1 MRKLLLLFIMLTAGN
16 SESMI
21 PLDNPGKITAHLK
34 LIELPYGQHDTLKC
48 VVYSLMNESEHDYY
62 LPTGRYGY
70 LIKFSL
76 PGDTSLGGSSLI
88 PFMRIYKLISEPV
101 GEEGIEEMK
110 ILRSYLLSQQ
120 QHDNATFIDK
130 RSFEKVA
137 NKIKRERINTILRS
151 TPNLTQSQ
159 RARIK
164 HVLME
169 YPFMEPVLL
178 KAGSTVTMAIS
189 SDLVQTRKD
198 YQESFFKNYP
208 LDDCKVLITFRTEPM
223 PLKDLPHRV
232 NWVYA
237 DELKDVLPSQEYKA
251 PAKIWYYDPVPYP
264 KYKSYYPYL
273 GDITCSDTIVIQSG
287 YLLE

>member
-1 MRKLLLLFIMLTAGN
+1 MRKLLLLFIMLTACN

-198 YQESFFKNYP
+198 YQESFF
-208 LDDCKVLITFRTEPM
+208 
-223 PLKDLPHRV
+223 
-232 NWVYA
+232 
-237 DELKDVLPSQEYKA
+237 
-251 PAKIWYYDPVPYP
+251 
-264 KYKSYYPYL
+264 
-273 GDITCSDTIVIQSG
+273 
-287 YLLE
+287 

>member
-1 MRKLLLLFIMLTAGN
+1 M
-16 SESMI
+16 
-21 PLDNPGKITAHLK
+21 
-34 LIELPYGQHDTLKC
+34 
-48 VVYSLMNESEHDYY
+48 
-62 LPTGRYGY
+62 
-70 LIKFSL
+70 
-76 PGDTSLGGSSLI
+76 
-88 PFMRIYKLISEPV
+88 
-101 GEEGIEEMK
+101 
-110 ILRSYLLSQQ
+110 
-120 QHDNATFIDK
+120 
-130 RSFEKVA
+130 
-137 NKIKRERINTILRS
+137 
-151 TPNLTQSQ
+151 TQSQ

-178 KAGSTVTMAIS
+178 KAGSTVMMAIS

-232 NWVYA
+232 NWVYS